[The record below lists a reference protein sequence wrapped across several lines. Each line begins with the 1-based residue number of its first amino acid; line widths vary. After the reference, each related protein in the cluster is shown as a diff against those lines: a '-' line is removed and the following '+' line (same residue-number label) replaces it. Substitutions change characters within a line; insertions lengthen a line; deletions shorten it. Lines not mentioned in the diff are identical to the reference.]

1 MFSKACEY
9 AIRATIHIAH
19 QSMAGRRA
27 SLIDIAN
34 EIDSPVAFT
43 SKILQ
48 QLVKA
53 NLIYSTRGQRGGF
66 GIEDPGMKT
75 KTIADIVS
83 AIDGK
88 AIFEN
93 CGLGLKECSGIQP
106 CPVHGNFVRIRENLR
121 NVLETT
127 TIFILAAGVKDGLTY
142 LKR

>member
-19 QSMAGRRA
+19 QSNEGLRS
-27 SLIDIAN
+27 SLIDISK

-53 NLIYSTRGQRGGF
+53 GIIYSTRGQTGGF
-66 GIEDPGMKT
+66 GMDDKQIQNKT
-75 KTIADIVS
+75 VADIVS
-83 AIDGK
+83 EIDGNE
-88 AIFEN
+88 IYN
-93 CGLGLKECSGIQP
+93 RCGLGLKDCSGIQP
-106 CPVHGNFVRIRENLR
+106 CPVHDKFVGIREDLK
-121 NVLETT
+121 VALETT
-127 TIFILAAGVKDGLTY
+127 TILELATGLKNGNTF

>member
-9 AIRATIHIAH
+9 AIRATVHLARK
-19 QSMAGRRA
+19 SMEGQRA
-27 SLIDIAN
+27 SMIDIAN

-53 NLIYSTRGQRGGF
+53 NIIYSTRGQKGGF
-66 GIEDPGMKT
+66 GIDASGMMT
-75 KTIADIVS
+75 RTIADIVS
-83 AIDGK
+83 AIDGT

-106 CPVHGNFVRIRENLR
+106 CPVHVEFAKIREDLR
-121 NVLETT
+121 NVLENT
-127 TIFILAAGVKDGLTY
+127 TIASMAANLNDGLTY

>member
-9 AIRATIHIAH
+9 AIRAAIHLARK
-19 QSMAGRRA
+19 SMEGQRA

-34 EIDSPVAFT
+34 EIDSPQAFT

-48 QLVKA
+48 QLVNA
-53 NLIYSTRGQRGGF
+53 GIIFSTRGQKGGF
-66 GIEDPGMKT
+66 GIESTGMKT

-83 AIDGK
+83 AIDGS

-93 CGLGLKECSGIQP
+93 CGLGLKECSGKQP
-106 CPVHGNFVRIRENLR
+106 CPVHKDFVKIREELR
-121 NVLETT
+121 IVLENT
-127 TIFILAAGVKDGLTY
+127 TIVALATSHKDGLTY

>member
-9 AIRATIHIAH
+9 AIRATIHLSRK
-19 QSMAGRRA
+19 SMEGQRA

-34 EIDSPVAFT
+34 EIDSPEAFT

-53 NLIYSTRGQRGGF
+53 NIIYSTRGQKGGF
-66 GIEDPGMKT
+66 GIVVSGMKT

-83 AIDGK
+83 AIDGN

-106 CPVHGNFVRIRENLR
+106 CPVHENFVKIREDMR
-121 NVLETT
+121 NVLENT
-127 TIFILAAGVKDGLTY
+127 TIAEMAASLKVGLTY

>member
-9 AIRATIHIAH
+9 AIRATIHLARK
-19 QSMAGRRA
+19 SMEGQRA

-53 NLIYSTRGQRGGF
+53 DIIYSTRGQKGGF
-66 GIEDPGMKT
+66 GIDASAMKT

-83 AIDGK
+83 ATDGN

-106 CPVHGNFVRIRENLR
+106 CPVHEHFVKIRENLR
-121 NVLETT
+121 DVVEKT
-127 TIFILAAGVKDGLTY
+127 TIAGMATSLKDGLTY